1 MTEHPPSTLTGAPA
15 PAADGP
21 ARRLAPG
28 RLSLGLI
35 PLIAAGF
42 LAGCGEE
49 NAYCVDNNG
58 TVVDNQD
65 CDDEYRTGYYGGH
78 YWAFTGNRSYG
89 RGDTVNPS
97 SQQIAAADR
106 SALASKGGFGSSSS
120 DGGGTGRKVAG
131 SGFGG
136 FGKGSFGG

>member
-1 MTEHPPSTLTGAPA
+1 MTERPQTTTTNELAPEAEAPA
-15 PAADGP
+15 RP
-21 ARRLAPG
+21 LATK

-78 YWAFTGNRSYG
+78 YWAFVGNRTYG

-97 SQQIAAADR
+97 TQQIAAADR
-106 SALASKGGFGSSSS
+106 SALASNGFGSSNAT
-120 DGGGTGRKVAG
+120 GGGTGRKIG
-131 SGFGG
+131 GGGFGG

>member
-1 MTEHPPSTLTGAPA
+1 MTERPQPTTTNEPSPDAEA
-15 PAADGP
+15 P
-21 ARRLAPG
+21 ARRLATKS
-28 RLSLGLI
+28 LSLGLI

-65 CDDEYRTGYYGGH
+65 CDDDYRTGYYGGH

-97 SQQIAAADR
+97 TQQIAAADR
-106 SALASKGGFGSSSS
+106 SALASKGGFGSSTS
-120 DGGGTGRKVAG
+120 DSGGTGRKFG
-131 SGFGG
+131 GGGFGG